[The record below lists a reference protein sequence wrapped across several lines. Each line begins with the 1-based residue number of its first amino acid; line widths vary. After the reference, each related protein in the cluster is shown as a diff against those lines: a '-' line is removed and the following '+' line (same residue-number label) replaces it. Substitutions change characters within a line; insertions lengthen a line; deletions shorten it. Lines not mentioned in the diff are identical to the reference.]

1 MVVSDFCWS
10 DELELAP
17 LPAVPLGLL
26 DEDEL
31 GLDDAPPLDG
41 LFSWSELVEDEL
53 EDGLLLEGEEPMLA
67 EPDAE
72 PDGLDGVV
80 APLDDEEPDGLLDG
94 LVVLDDEPVADL
106 PLLPL
111 SHAVSRLAPNA
122 RETAI
127 ASVDNLMRPP
137 WLGYFGG

>member
-1 MVVSDFCWS
+1 M
-10 DELELAP
+10 
-17 LPAVPLGLL
+17 PLGLL
-26 DEDEL
+26 DEELL
-31 GLDDAPPLDG
+31 GLDEAPPLEG
-41 LFSWSELVEDEL
+41 LLSWSELEDEL
-53 EDGLLLEGEEPMLA
+53 DEGVLLEGEDSVLE

-80 APLDDEEPDGLLDG
+80 APLEDEEPDGLLDG
-94 LVVLDDEPVADL
+94 VVLDEEPVADL

-137 WLGYFGG
+137 WLGYFG